1 MPISAPIDS
10 RLEATVEPRLPFQP
24 APDTRSAV
32 PEPIASWRPLS
43 VALIVMVWLVL
54 HVGGLFSP
62 GLLDDVDSVYIEIAR
77 EMTQRHDFITPF
89 VDGVRF
95 FDKPPLLYW
104 VAAGSMHLFGVHDW
118 AARLP
123 LALLTLALFLSTYF
137 LGLRLLARHSPATA
151 PDRAALYAALALA
164 TSIGPYLYTRFFIPD
179 IVVTLWLTLSIHLFL
194 AALSRAEL
202 SAVAV
207 GPPQHTAV
215 FSTGALRNKANR
227 ALPSFSRTAGRP
239 SSLAPMLG
247 FGATLALSAL
257 TKGLIGIVFPIGFVA
272 LYLAVTRRLSLL
284 RRLHPVATLATT
296 LLLALPWHIAI
307 ARRNPAIPLPSGLGL
322 PARGGWAWFY
332 LYNEHVARFLSRR
345 IPHDYGQVPIPLFWL
360 LAGIWLLPWTTF
372 LLPALRA
379 RLRSLRHLSTLPPQE
394 RETSLTLLL
403 WPTLVLGFF
412 TLSARQEYYSLPALP
427 AFALLIGG
435 LLARADTSPLASA
448 AEHCEIS
455 SAAATVRRW
464 TLIFLLPFSIL
475 LAAVT
480 IAFAAVAHPAAH
492 GTDIATLLAH
502 SEDSYN
508 LSLSH
513 LFDLTPAAMS
523 LFCGPLLLVALA
535 ALTLGPGAFLIRRRG
550 HTFAANLTMAA
561 GATALL
567 LAVHAGLVGFY
578 PTLGSKQLAGSIV
591 ATQQI
596 APVPAAT
603 SDRIL
608 IDGELTAGSTLL
620 FYTRQPVL
628 LVNGRING
636 PWYGSFWPDAPH
648 IFEDETSLRELWRSP
663 HRVFLLTYHPADRTR
678 DLSPFA
684 PVHTLSAAGGKAI
697 LTNRP

>member
-1 MPISAPIDS
+1 MPISAQIDS
-10 RLEATVEPRLPFQP
+10 RLQASVEPRLSPHRASTPHAP
-24 APDTRSAV
+24 APVIAAWQPRS
-32 PEPIASWRPLS
+32 I
-43 VALIVMVWLVL
+43 ALIVLAWLVL
-54 HVGGLFSP
+54 HIGGLFSP

-77 EMTQRHDFITPF
+77 EMLRRHDFVTPYI
-89 VDGVRF
+89 DGIRF

-137 LGLRLLARHSPATA
+137 LGLRLLARQSPSSA

-194 AALSRAEL
+194 TALHRVESTPQATSPAP
-202 SAVAV
+202 SA
-207 GPPQHTAV
+207 
-215 FSTGALRNKANR
+215 LI
-227 ALPSFSRTAGRP
+227 
-239 SSLAPMLG
+239 PMLA

-257 TKGLIGIVFPIGFVA
+257 TKGLIGVVFPLGFVFV
-272 LYLAVTRRLSLL
+272 YLAVTRRLSLL
-284 RRLHPVATLATT
+284 RRLHPAATLAAS

-307 ARRNPAIPLPSGLGL
+307 ALRNPAVPLPAGLGL

-332 LYNEHVARFLSRR
+332 LYNEHIARFLSRR

-372 LLPALRA
+372 LLPALA
-379 RLRSLRHLSTLPPQE
+379 GRLRSLRHLASLPSQE

-403 WPTLVLGFF
+403 WPALVLGFF

-427 AFALLIGG
+427 ALALLIGG
-435 LLARADTSPLASA
+435 LLARADRVPFGTPNSSP
-448 AEHCEIS
+448 AEQHAVAI
-455 SAAATVRRW
+455 AAATVRRAS
-464 TLIFLLPFSIL
+464 LLFLLPFSL
-475 LAAVT
+475 LLSATA
-480 IAFAAVAHPAAH
+480 IAFAVIARPAAP

-502 SEDSYN
+502 SEGSYN

-535 ALTLGPGAFLIRRRG
+535 GLTLGPVAFLIRRRG
-550 HTFAANLTMAA
+550 HTLAANLTVAA
-561 GATALL
+561 GAAALL
-567 LAVHAGLVGFY
+567 LAVHGGLAGFY

-591 ATQQI
+591 AAQ
-596 APVPAAT
+596 ASHPSAAANP
-603 SDRIL
+603 DRIL

-620 FYTRQPVL
+620 FYTQQPVL
-628 LVNGRING
+628 LVNGRVNG

-648 IFEDETSLRELWRSP
+648 IFADEASLRALWHSP

-678 DLSPFA
+678 DLAPFA
-684 PVHTLSAAGGKAI
+684 PVHTLSVAGGKAV